1 MVKTFKRKLIPA
13 LCLGLAACFLQAA
26 TVEAYFVETDPIC
39 VPNTCP
45 EGCRIFVFFDDVT
58 HEYEGFIEVG
68 C

>member
-1 MVKTFKRKLIPA
+1 MVKTLRRLIPA
-13 LCLGLAACFLQAA
+13 LLLGVAAWLLEAA
-26 TVEAYFVETDPIC
+26 TVEAYVVETRPVC
-39 VPNTCP
+39 VPSPCP